1 MRQFTKISQ
10 MIRIHFDA
18 HHSGLGTGCDVA
30 QTITLVSTLALEII
44 DRRRTGPLERA
55 ALFFVALVMHRP
67 DLLALRTLAVQIAMF
82 GSKHS
87 VKLVF
92 IQATGGNPKLIRVQV
107 FILPQ
112 VAIGNDRQDIRL
124 EQPLS

>member
-55 ALFFVALVMHRP
+55 ALFFVALSMDTP
-67 DLLALRTLAVQIAMF
+67 SMSTKTFFLLSSHI
-82 GSKHS
+82 
-87 VKLVF
+87 
-92 IQATGGNPKLIRVQV
+92 
-107 FILPQ
+107 
-112 VAIGNDRQDIRL
+112 
-124 EQPLS
+124 